1 MERAKKTIK
10 AMRAISDIT
19 EGVIPNSLKVA
30 LDMAQAELLRYLD
43 AQLSDDEPEPEPA
56 PVKPKDA
63 KLEVISRLKRGESV
77 KDIAQSVGYSQSAIY
92 TVPTLGGTRASHKKN
107 SF

>member
-43 AQLSDDEPEPEPA
+43 TQIGEKDPEPEEVPQ
-56 PVKPKDA
+56 KPKDA
-63 KLEVISRLKRGESV
+63 KLEVISRLKKGESV
-77 KDIAQSVGYSQSAIY
+77 KDIAQSVGYSVSAIY
-92 TVPTLGGTRASHKKN
+92 KIKSETM
-107 SF
+107 

>member
-1 MERAKKTIK
+1 MDRAKKTIK

-30 LDMAQAELLRYLD
+30 LDMAQAELLRYLE
-43 AQLSDDEPEPEPA
+43 AQIGDKEPEPA

-63 KLEVISRLKRGESV
+63 KLEVIARLKKGESV
-77 KDIAQSVGYSQSAIY
+77 KEIAEAVGYSASAVYKIKSE
-92 TVPTLGGTRASHKKN
+92 TM
-107 SF
+107 